1 MAYAGGDDA
10 FVRALDCT
18 WGPEPEGKGPVGTA
32 IQTGAPVAVGDLDA
46 DPSPLPW
53 RLAARARGVR
63 SALALPL
70 RVNGTV
76 IGGLAVYAREPGAF
90 GPGQQALL
98 AELADDL
105 GFGLQVLQERTERE
119 AAGRA
124 LHDSTRRLQLALEM
138 AQLGYWEFDFASER
152 LSYDRHLMA
161 IFRRPPE
168 TPPPSALSL
177 DELTRR
183 FLSPEDAAT
192 VRREIA
198 AARTLAPGETRQF
211 EHGFRRHDGTEGF
224 MSVRVAVAHDG
235 AGQPRT
241 AYGLSQDITER
252 RAAERSAEQYRRR
265 ATAIIDSSLDG
276 IVSVDAEERIV
287 VFNPAA
293 ERIFRCT
300 AAEVIGTRIERF
312 IPAGLRAH
320 HGDLVAGFAA
330 DPGATQ
336 AMGSFRPVQAIRADG
351 ESVLLEAVIFKG
363 EVDGQRLFTVAC
375 RDVSSGTARAPL
387 KHELEA
393 QLRQAQKMEAIGL
406 LAGGVAHDFNN
417 ILGAIMMQVSLVQSE
432 PALPPGALEG
442 LEDIKHSADR
452 AANLTRQ
459 LLLFSRKQ
467 AMQPKTLDLAELVS
481 NIAKMLQ
488 RVLREDIRLQVR
500 HQGGAL
506 VVEGDPGML
515 DQVLLNLAVNAR
527 DAMPE
532 GGSLIITTG
541 LRHLDADA
549 ALAAQLPPGPYA
561 VLDVTD
567 SGTGIPADVLPHIF
581 EPFFT
586 TKAAGQ
592 GTGLGLATVFGIVQQ
607 HRGTIHVRST
617 PGQGTS
623 FELLLPCVVA
633 DPATAG
639 GGASRALE
647 RPATETVLL
656 VEDEP
661 AVRRLTS
668 RVLERRGY
676 RVLTAAHGREALRL
690 WQEAQGQVQVLV
702 TDIVMPGG
710 LTGQELATRLQGE
723 APGLKVILMSGYAVD
738 ATGRPLQIPEG
749 QVFMQKPISPR
760 ELLEAVAR
768 ALEG

>member
-1 MAYAGGDDA
+1 MTRRPSVGLIQFSTLALLGLALTAFYYLHESRDLHDQIVAAAMDRATALGNRVADRYEHFRARDDHTEASLVIEALGGTPDLEWSVAADANGVIRDATDHRLVGRSLALLLGHPAIADSAQGPPAAGAFDVGDSTLTALYAWTPSPRAGELQPGRAGTIGFRFQLARPLREARWAARRRAQYAAGIILVACLVSWIGNYFLVGRHALRLAEATRRLAGGDLTARVIPGGPAEVALLCERFNSMVAHLDDSTRELRRANGALRTLSRCNEELVRAHDPASLLDA
-10 FVRALDCT
+10 ICRVAVNDGGYALAWVGLAETAPGNRVRPVACAGGDEAFLRALDCT
-18 WGPEPEGKGPVGTA
+18 WGPEPAEKGPLGTA
-32 IQTGAPVAVGDLDA
+32 IATGEPVAVDDIDA
-46 DPSPLPW
+46 SPSPLPW
-53 RLAARARGVR
+53 RLAARGRGLR
-63 SALALPL
+63 SVLALPL
-70 RVNGTV
+70 RVNGSV

-90 GPGQQALL
+90 GAGQQALL
-98 AELADDL
+98 AELAEDL
-105 GFGLQVLQERTERE
+105 GFGLQVLQERTERD
-119 AAGRA
+119 ASGRA

-161 IFRRPPE
+161 IFRRPAGDAA
-168 TPPPSALSL
+168 PSALSL

-224 MSVRVAVAHDG
+224 MSVRVAVAHDD

-330 DPGATQ
+330 DPGAQ
-336 AMGSFRPVQAIRADG
+336 AMGSFRPVQAVRADG

-375 RDVSSGTARAPL
+375 RDVSERHSAERRR
-387 KHELEA
+387 HELEA

-432 PALPPGALEG
+432 PACR
-442 LEDIKHSADR
+442 R
-452 AANLTRQ
+452 APSKA
-459 LLLFSRKQ
+459 SR
-467 AMQPKTLDLAELVS
+467 TS
-481 NIAKMLQ
+481 
-488 RVLREDIRLQVR
+488 
-500 HQGGAL
+500 
-506 VVEGDPGML
+506 
-515 DQVLLNLAVNAR
+515 
-527 DAMPE
+527 
-532 GGSLIITTG
+532 
-541 LRHLDADA
+541 
-549 ALAAQLPPGPYA
+549 
-561 VLDVTD
+561 
-567 SGTGIPADVLPHIF
+567 
-581 EPFFT
+581 
-586 TKAAGQ
+586 
-592 GTGLGLATVFGIVQQ
+592 
-607 HRGTIHVRST
+607 ST
-617 PGQGTS
+617 PPS
-623 FELLLPCVVA
+623 
-633 DPATAG
+633 
-639 GGASRALE
+639 
-647 RPATETVLL
+647 
-656 VEDEP
+656 
-661 AVRRLTS
+661 
-668 RVLERRGY
+668 
-676 RVLTAAHGREALRL
+676 
-690 WQEAQGQVQVLV
+690 
-702 TDIVMPGG
+702 
-710 LTGQELATRLQGE
+710 
-723 APGLKVILMSGYAVD
+723 APP
-738 ATGRPLQIPEG
+738 T
-749 QVFMQKPISPR
+749 
-760 ELLEAVAR
+760 
-768 ALEG
+768 